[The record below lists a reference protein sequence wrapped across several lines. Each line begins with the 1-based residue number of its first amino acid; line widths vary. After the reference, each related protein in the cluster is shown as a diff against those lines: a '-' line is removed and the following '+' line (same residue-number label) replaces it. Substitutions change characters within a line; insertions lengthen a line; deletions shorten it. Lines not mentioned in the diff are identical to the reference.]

1 VISFQLY
8 RVQGRYWTVNS
19 PKPAGQRVCGEVCS
33 ERMDQPESQRGDGS
47 GVPVFLARALICLAS
62 MIFLGFGLGMSVHS
76 GASILW
82 TIGLMVTLAFVLV
95 LMARWQVRPLAE
107 PLGQLLGGTRTRSIE
122 ELPLA
127 WSVLERENV
136 DLKEKAARE
145 DRLLPGIMAR
155 LEEGVILF
163 GPAGN
168 LEQFNPAAQRHL
180 GLGAPLA
187 KGMAIKEVFRGQ
199 EGPEAVQKAFRGTS
213 CEWRMARAGRTLR
226 VRAIPFAPL
235 GSVTGVLLTL
245 DDVTS
250 QEALETTRQKFISN
264 VSHELKTPVTAI
276 RIAAENLQD
285 ENLPK
290 AARSTADSIMR
301 SVDRLTLLL
310 GDLSELSRI
319 ESGALHLAPVRMEL
333 NAFLDTLMRDLQPR
347 GAEMGVELTLQVNAL
362 PGTEIQ
368 ADPLRLHQVI
378 ENLVSNALKFSP
390 PEGRVDLVV
399 HITQQGQIWEVR
411 DQGPGIPEA
420 EQGRIFERFYRSQ
433 AAKAKP
439 GTGLGLAIVKHLCR
453 LMGGEVSVESRPG
466 EGATFR
472 VFLPLPQESAGP
484 PSR

>member
-1 VISFQLY
+1 M
-8 RVQGRYWTVNS
+8 N
-19 PKPAGQRVCGEVCS
+19 
-33 ERMDQPESQRGDGS
+33 QPESQHGDGS
-47 GVPVFLARALICLAS
+47 GVPIFLGRALVSLVS
-62 MIFLGFGLGMSVHS
+62 MLFLGFGLGLSVTKGTS
-76 GASILW
+76 LLW
-82 TIGLMVTLAFVLV
+82 TLGLLATLALVLV
-95 LMARWQVRPLAE
+95 LLARWQVRPLAG
-107 PLGQLLGGTRTRSIE
+107 PLGELLGGTRPHSIE

-127 WSVLERENV
+127 WSTLERENV

-145 DRLLPGIMAR
+145 ERLLPGIMAR

-163 GPAGN
+163 GPAGT

-187 KGMAIKEVFRGQ
+187 KGMATRDVFRAP

-213 CEWRMARAGRTLR
+213 SEWRMARAGRTLR
-226 VRAIPFAPL
+226 LRAIPFAPL
-235 GSVTGVLLTL
+235 GSVSGVLLTL

-276 RIAAENLQD
+276 RIAAENLQ
-285 ENLPK
+285 EEHLAGP
-290 AARSTADSIMR
+290 ARSAAESIMR

-319 ESGALHLAPVRMEL
+319 ESGALHLAPVRL
-333 NAFLDTLMRDLQPR
+333 DLRAFLDTLMRDLEPR
-347 GAEMGVELTLQVNAL
+347 GAECGVGLVLTVEAP
-362 PGTEIQ
+362 PGTEIL
-368 ADPLRLHQVI
+368 ADPLRLQQVL

-390 PEGRVDLVV
+390 PGGRVDLSVCL
-399 HITQQGQIWEVR
+399 TSQGQVWEVR

-466 EGATFR
+466 EGASFR
-472 VFLPLPQESAGP
+472 VLLPLEFQESAGP

>member
-1 VISFQLY
+1 
-8 RVQGRYWTVNS
+8 
-19 PKPAGQRVCGEVCS
+19 
-33 ERMDQPESQRGDGS
+33 MDQPESQRDGGS
-47 GVPVFLARALICLAS
+47 GVPVFLGRALISLVS
-62 MIFLGFGLGMSVHS
+62 MLFLGFGLGMSVHK
-76 GASILW
+76 GTSILW
-82 TIGLMVTLAFVLV
+82 TLGLVATLAFVLI
-95 LMARWQVRPLAE
+95 LMARWQVRSLAD
-107 PLGQLLGGTRTRSIE
+107 PLGRILERHTPRFGE
-122 ELPLA
+122 DLPPA
-127 WSVLERENV
+127 WSALERENV
-136 DLKEKAARE
+136 DLRERAARE
-145 DRLLPGIMAR
+145 DSLLPGIMAR

-163 GPAGN
+163 GPAGS

-187 KGMAIKEVFRGQ
+187 KGMAIKEVFRDQ
-199 EGPEAVQKAFRGTS
+199 EGPDAVQKAYRGTS
-213 CEWRMARAGRTLR
+213 CEWRLTRAGRTLR

-235 GSVTGVLLTL
+235 GSVSGVLLTL

-276 RIAAENLQD
+276 RIAAENLQ
-285 ENLPK
+285 EEELHES
-290 AARSTADSIMR
+290 ARATAQSIMR

-319 ESGALHLAPVRMEL
+319 ESGALHLAPVRL
-333 NAFLDTLMRDLQPR
+333 DLSSFLDTLMRDLQPR
-347 GAEMGVELTLQVNAL
+347 GSASGVELAL
-362 PGTEIQ
+362 DVDAPPGTVIL
-368 ADPLRLHQVI
+368 ADPLRLHQVM

-390 PEGRVDLVV
+390 PGGRVELS
-399 HITQQGQIWEVR
+399 IRLTSQGQVWEVR

-420 EQGRIFERFYRSQ
+420 EQGRIFERFYRAQ

-453 LMGGEVSVESRPG
+453 LMGGEVSVLSRPG

-472 VFLPLPQESAGP
+472 VILPLQSEPQDPAGP

>member
-1 VISFQLY
+1 
-8 RVQGRYWTVNS
+8 
-19 PKPAGQRVCGEVCS
+19 
-33 ERMDQPESQRGDGS
+33 MDRHESQRGEGS
-47 GVPVFLARALICLAS
+47 GLPVFLGRALVCLAS
-62 MIFLGFGLGMSVHS
+62 MLFLGFGLGLSVHK

-82 TIGLMVTLAFVLV
+82 TFGLLAALALVLV
-95 LMARWQVRPLAE
+95 LMARWQIMPITE
-107 PLGQLLGGTRTRSIE
+107 PLEQLLGGNRPRSFE
-122 ELPLA
+122 DLPRA
-127 WSVLERENV
+127 WSALEQENV
-136 DLKEKAARE
+136 DLRERAARE

-155 LEEGVILF
+155 LEEGVLLF
-163 GPAGN
+163 GREGQ

-187 KGMAIKEVFRGQ
+187 KGMAAAEVFQ
-199 EGPEAVQKAFRGTS
+199 DTEGPEAIRKAFLGNS
-213 CEWRMARAGRTLR
+213 CEWRLARAARTLR

-235 GSVTGVLLTL
+235 GSVSGVLLTL

-276 RIAAENLQD
+276 RIAAENLQ
-285 ENLPK
+285 EEHLEEG
-290 AARSTADSIMR
+290 ARASAQSIMR

-319 ESGALHLAPVRMEL
+319 ESGALHLAPVPL
-333 NAFLDTLMRDLQPR
+333 NLQAFLDTLLKDLQPR
-347 GAEMGVELTLQVNAL
+347 SEACGVHLAL
-362 PGTEIQ
+362 EVEAPPEAVILV
-368 ADPLRLHQVI
+368 DPLRLHQVI
-378 ENLVSNALKFSP
+378 ENLASNALKFSP
-390 PEGRVDLVV
+390 PGGRVDLTVR
-399 HITQQGQIWEVR
+399 ITGQGQIWEVR

-420 EQGRIFERFYRSQ
+420 EQGRIFERFYRAQ
-433 AAKAKP
+433 GAKAKP

-472 VFLPLPQESAGP
+472 VILPPQGADQDPAGP